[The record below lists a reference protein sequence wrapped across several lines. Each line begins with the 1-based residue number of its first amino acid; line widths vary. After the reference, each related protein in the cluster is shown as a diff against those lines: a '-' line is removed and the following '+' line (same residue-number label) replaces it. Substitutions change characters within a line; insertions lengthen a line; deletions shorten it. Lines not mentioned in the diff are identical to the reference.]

1 MKQAKIRL
9 SALLSALCLA
19 LCLWLP
25 ARAANVPPY
34 ELRVNRAANTVT
46 VYTADAA
53 GEYTVPLRAM
63 VCSTGR
69 AGEETPLGS
78 FALTALRHEWCHML
92 DGSWGQYSTQ
102 FSGHYL
108 FHSVCYSAPD
118 PAALLTEEYNLLGA
132 PASLGCVRLQVADA
146 KWIYENCAPGTRVV
160 IYDDAGDPGPLGAGE
175 KLLAEIPAEEANGWE
190 PSDPRPDNP
199 WLGRYVETLSV
210 GEASLTLTAGEAQRL
225 TVRLTPENALVPG
238 LRWFSDAP
246 AVAAVDESGTVTA
259 LGAGRAVI
267 TAKCGALSES
277 CAVTVRGALLP
288 FADVPPGAWYYPA
301 LRQAWEG
308 GLMRG
313 TGGGTFSPE
322 EAVSRAMAIQVLYNL
337 AKAEPP
343 EHSGGEWYSA
353 ALAWAAENGLSTGM
367 SARGLLRP
375 ITRQEF
381 AALLYRYET
390 LARGRE
396 PAPAASLE
404 ERFSD
409 AGEVYAFAEQAL
421 AWAVEAGLLQGTA
434 DGILA
439 PAAPLTRAE
448 TAEILLRYSRM
459 GE

>member
-1 MKQAKIRL
+1 MKQKRNRL
-9 SALLSALCLA
+9 PALLSALCLA

-25 ARAANVPPY
+25 ARAADVPPY

-132 PASLGCVRLQVADA
+132 PASLGCVRLQVSDA
-146 KWIYENCAPGTRVV
+146 KWVYENCAPGTRVV

-190 PSDPRPDNP
+190 PTDPRPDNP
-199 WLGRYVETLSV
+199 WLARYVEALSV
-210 GEASLTLTAGEAQRL
+210 EEASLTLTAGEAQRL
-225 TVRLTPENALVPG
+225 TARLTPENALVPG
-238 LRWFSDAP
+238 LRWSSDAP
-246 AVAAVDESGTVTA
+246 AVAAVDAEGRVVA
-259 LGAGRAVI
+259 MGPGRAVI
-267 TAKCGALSES
+267 TAKCGALAQE
-277 CAVTVRGALLP
+277 CAVTVRGTLLP
-288 FADVPPGAWYYPA
+288 FADVPPGTWYYPA
-301 LRQAWEG
+301 LRRAWEN

-313 TGGGTFSPE
+313 TGDRTFSPE
-322 EAVSRAMAIQVLYNL
+322 EAVSRAMALQVLYNL
-337 AKAEPP
+337 AEAKAP
-343 EHSGGEWYSA
+343 EHSGGEWYAA
-353 ALAWAAENGLSTGM
+353 ALAWAEETGLGAGM
-367 SARGLLRP
+367 DARGVLRP

-404 ERFSD
+404 GRFSD
-409 AGEVYAFAEQAL
+409 AGDTYAFAEQAL
-421 AWAVEAGLLQGTA
+421 AWAVEAGLLQGTTEGA
-434 DGILA
+434 LA

-448 TAEILLRYSRM
+448 TAAILLRYSRM
-459 GE
+459 A